1 MPRQLDQ
8 STEPIGGYAGE
19 RRATTGTGPGS
30 DQENLMKLI
39 VHTFLTLDGVMQGP
53 GGADEDR
60 SGGFDRGGWLVP
72 FADADMGEIVAS
84 WFAAAGAILLGRST
98 YETMR
103 AYWSQVTDPANAAA
117 AQLNYGRKYVV
128 SSTMDYADWGSTTV
142 LSGDVIG
149 KVADLKQDSG
159 PGELQVHGSARL
171 ARALHAAR
179 LIDEYRLM
187 VFPVTVGAGKRLFT
201 DDAPPSGYTLL
212 QSRITSSGAQY
223 QALAP
228 TGFQVGGLT
237 VRDGREM
244 AR

>member
-1 MPRQLDQ
+1 LLWQLDQ
-8 STEPIGGYAGE
+8 STGPIGGYAGE

-39 VHTFLTLDGVMQGP
+39 VHAFLTLDGVMQGP

-72 FADADMGEIVAS
+72 FADADMGEIVE
-84 WFAAAGAILLGRST
+84 G
-98 YETMR
+98 
-103 AYWSQVTDPANAAA
+103 
-117 AQLNYGRKYVV
+117 
-128 SSTMDYADWGSTTV
+128 
-142 LSGDVIG
+142 
-149 KVADLKQDSG
+149 
-159 PGELQVHGSARL
+159 
-171 ARALHAAR
+171 
-179 LIDEYRLM
+179 
-187 VFPVTVGAGKRLFT
+187 VGAGKRLFT

-237 VRDGREM
+237 VAGGREVV
-244 AR
+244 R